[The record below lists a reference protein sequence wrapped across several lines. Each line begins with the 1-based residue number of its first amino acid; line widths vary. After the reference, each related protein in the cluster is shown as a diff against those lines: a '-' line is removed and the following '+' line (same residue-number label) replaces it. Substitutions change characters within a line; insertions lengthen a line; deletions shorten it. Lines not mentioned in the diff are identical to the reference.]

1 MVPFQQFHRMAGT
14 DAFGAHHPLDDVATL
29 QASALAVQDVLHGI
43 DVETRVGLLVE
54 VWKGQ
59 RPISSLPLRHS

>member
-29 QASALAVQDVLHGI
+29 QASALAAPDVLHGI
-43 DVETRVGLLVE
+43 DVETRVGLIVE
-54 VWKGQ
+54 GTEADQ
-59 RPISSLPLRHS
+59 LLAAAP